1 MARGAGGRVVIL
13 HHLQHALRKIL
24 LETHALWKHM
34 PSALV
39 FQHRIH
45 ELIDRLQGVKV
56 VSDDFVV
63 VGFGETQ
70 QEAIRDHDRNHKAFL
85 QRCTTKGVKLNSNKI
100 SLRKQEIPFI
110 GHIATDRGLH
120 ADPNKVKAIT
130 EMPSPTDVA
139 GIEHL
144 LGMSQYL
151 AKFLPHLADITK
163 PLREL
168 THEEVEWTWA
178 NSRTRHL

>member
-1 MARGAGGRVVIL
+1 M
-13 HHLQHALRKIL
+13 
-24 LETHALWKHM
+24 
-34 PSALV
+34 
-39 FQHRIH
+39 
-45 ELIDRLQGVKV
+45 

-63 VGFGETQ
+63 VGSGETQ
-70 QEAIRDHDRNHKAFL
+70 QEAIRDHDHNHKAFL

-110 GHIATDRGLH
+110 GHIATDRGLR

-139 GIEHL
+139 GVQHL

-168 THEEVEWTWA
+168 THEEVKWTWDEQQDKA
-178 NSRTRHL
+178 FVGYWRPSPTPCAMLLQRGRGSHHSM